1 MNFVGAGHLFKR
13 RVTMADDNA
22 MARRGKALEEE
33 YFHRK
38 EKELLE
44 KLKKRRTTE
53 GHFKDL
59 SEATG
64 TASEEVLQSLH
75 ELGYTRDTVALLHLV
90 PLVNVAWA
98 DGKVSGPEH
107 RMILEAAR
115 LRGVEESSPAYD
127 QLEDWLQNRPDAD
140 LFDQTLRVIGHLA
153 EEGRESDDTLT
164 QALAVASA
172 SGGIL
177 GLGNK
182 VSSEEQALLERI
194 AAALSRDA

>member
-1 MNFVGAGHLFKR
+1 
-13 RVTMADDNA
+13 MADDNA

-53 GHFKDL
+53 GHLKDL

-107 RMILEAAR
+107 KMILEAAR

-153 EEGRESDDTLT
+153 EEGHESDDTLT

-194 AAALSRDA
+194 AAALSKDA